1 MKNIVAVRL
10 HLDAANEENGALRVI
25 PGSHHS
31 GILTQNQIEQI
42 KNNLVAI
49 ACEVN
54 AGDILFMSPLLV
66 HSSRKAIKLSDRRTI
81 HLEYFFGQLPDRL
94 SFYRS

>member
-42 KNNLVAI
+42 KNNLVR
-49 ACEVN
+49 
-54 AGDILFMSPLLV
+54 SPV
-66 HSSRKAIKLSDRRTI
+66 
-81 HLEYFFGQLPDRL
+81 RL
-94 SFYRS
+94 MQGISCLGVRF